1 MFTILN
7 NKNRARK
14 GPILYRKEDYMN
26 ELNQEKLKE
35 FIKMLERVKNKKDR
49 HAAPKPK
56 KTVTCKKMKVRLFE
70 TALNESTDEER
81 WSYTH
86 SVDYFE
92 KNLPKKVNEVLED
105 NEKINLFYAEK
116 WDSIKKTCPLA
127 FRIYEEY
134 LDRIAACLQY
144 SFREMD
150 TEEKRDY

>member
-1 MFTILN
+1 
-7 NKNRARK
+7 
-14 GPILYRKEDYMN
+14 MN

-49 HAAPKPK
+49 HSAPKPK
-56 KTVTCKKMKVRLFE
+56 KTETCKKMKVRLFE

-92 KNLPKKVNEVLED
+92 KNLPKKVREVLDD

-116 WDSIKKTCPLA
+116 WETIKKTCPLA

-134 LDRIAACLQY
+134 LDRIAACLKY
-144 SFREMD
+144 SFRQMD
-150 TEEKRDY
+150 EDEKRLY